1 MMVFLSHFSWLL
13 LTAPSCKLVSSNI
26 CLGRKNP
33 IPPLWWD
40 FSFNL
45 HIAHSLTP
53 TTTWMPA
60 MATQLTPPL
69 SLAFSLDFTKSYR
82 GLKLKMLLRASR
94 RCCQNKMRLCSYSRT
109 YVRTDV
115 LLYYVLIL
123 TNESKIH

>member
-1 MMVFLSHFSWLL
+1 MV
-13 LTAPSCKLVSSNI
+13 
-26 CLGRKNP
+26 G
-33 IPPLWWD
+33 WD

-45 HIAHSLTP
+45 HIAHS
-53 TTTWMPA
+53 
-60 MATQLTPPL
+60 LTPPL

-94 RCCQNKMRLCSYSRT
+94 RCCQNKMGLCCSSRT

>member
-1 MMVFLSHFSWLL
+1 MV
-13 LTAPSCKLVSSNI
+13 
-26 CLGRKNP
+26 G
-33 IPPLWWD
+33 WD

-94 RCCQNKMRLCSYSRT
+94 RCCQNKMGLCCSSRT